1 MGKKAKTKT
10 AAQTAAPITPEHRA
24 NDPRTFRAV
33 TMTIEKRQLEDGKTE
48 AVVRASVSSEEP
60 YERYMCDENGERVR
74 AYEVLGHNEGEIDF
88 SRMRDG
94 LVIQDTHWGDQIG
107 IIREPTVQDG
117 KLGGVIE
124 FGSGERSQE
133 IARDAAKG
141 IRRNMSVGYIVNAYK
156 RDGVAKD
163 GLPIFRVVDWTP
175 YEASFVNVPAD
186 ATIGVGRVLGHN
198 DGGAT
203 PEVRAAGEPS
213 AVNKKEEKKMEPK
226 TIAALMAKAE
236 RAHMKAA
243 DVSAMIEAGKT
254 EAEINAEIAER
265 ALKFAEE
272 ADKAKAEAERAAEEA
287 KNRKPEMPAASI
299 PGARAVISEG
309 KPQGRKYNLMNVIR
323 ALAASHEGSIG
334 PDIGFEREF
343 SQEIAKRNHKDP
355 KGLYIP
361 SSVLLGSRALD
372 TTNAAGLVATDTLFG
387 EFIQALVADTILGR
401 LGVRTLEGL
410 VGDVAIPKGNAAT
423 AYWITPEGGNA
434 TQTTPG
440 VGQVPAT
447 PHTVGAYTDITRKL
461 LTQNGLSSQNLVADL
476 LRGALARAVEAATF
490 SGTGTDGQ
498 PLGLDN
504 WTETIGGQTYGIPT
518 VEMTAGAPTHANM
531 VEFWSKIYSANAN
544 GERMSYVGSPAVK
557 ALLRSTRD
565 VTVIKNEAGT
575 DNVAAVGTDYLCD
588 AESRVEGYEFHMSN
602 LCNPKKLYFG
612 DWREIMLAFWSGIDL
627 IVDTASLSLSGGVR
641 VVAFQDSDVIIRHR
655 QSFVMGTVLS

>member
-1 MGKKAKTKT
+1 MARKAKTKNS
-10 AAQTAAPITPEHRA
+10 AAPQAYKPD
-24 NDPRTFRAV
+24 NDPRIFRTAAIS
-33 TMTIEKRQLEDGKTE
+33 IETRELEDGKTE

-74 AYEVLGHNEGEIDF
+74 AYEVLGHKDGEIDF
-88 SRMRDG
+88 SRMKDG

-107 IIREPTVQDG
+107 IIREPEVKDG

-141 IRRNMSVGYIVNAYK
+141 IRRNMSVGYIVNKYK
-156 RDGVAKD
+156 RDGVAED

-186 ATIGVGRVLGHN
+186 ASIGVGRVL
-198 DGGAT
+198 DTTEGGAE
-203 PEVRAAGEPS
+203 PETRAAVNPS
-213 AVNKKEEKKMEPK
+213 AVQKKEEKEMDAK

-243 DVSAMIEAGKT
+243 DVSALIEQDKT
-254 EAEINAEIAER
+254 EAEISDAIAER
-265 ALKFAEE
+265 ALAY
-272 ADKAKAEAERAAEEA
+272 ADEVKEKAEKEAAARAA
-287 KNRKPEMPAASI
+287 KKPEMPKPSA
-299 PGARAVISEG
+299 PAVISGGES
-309 KPQGRKYNLMNVIR
+309 QGRKYNLVNVIR
-323 ALAASHEGSIG
+323 SMVAAHEGNVG
-334 PDIGFEREF
+334 PDIGFEREI
-343 SQEIAKRNHKDP
+343 SQEIARQNHKSA
-355 KGLYIP
+355 KGIFVP
-361 SSVLLGSRALD
+361 SYALLTGKRALD
-372 TTNAAGLVATDTLFG
+372 TSNAAGLVATDTLFG
-387 EFIQALVADTILGR
+387 EFIQALVADTVLGR
-401 LGVRTLEGL
+401 VGIRTIEGL
-410 VGDVAIPKGNAAT
+410 VGDVAIPKGSAAQ

-440 VGQVPAT
+440 VGQVAAT

-461 LTQNGLSSQNLVADL
+461 LIQNGISSQNLVADE
-476 LRGALARAVEAATF
+476 LRGAIARAVEAAVF
-490 SGTGTDGQ
+490 SGTGANGQ
-498 PLGLDN
+498 PTGLDN
-504 WTETIGGQTYGIPT
+504 FTEVVGGETVGIPT
-518 VEMTAGAPTHANM
+518 VSMTAGAPTHANM

-544 GERMSYVGSPAVK
+544 GERMSFIGSPAVK

-588 AESRVEGYEFHMSN
+588 SDSRVEGYEFHMSN
-602 LCNPKKLYFG
+602 LCNSKKLYFG

-627 IVDTASLSLSGGVR
+627 TVDTASLSLSGGVR
-641 VVAFQDSDVIIRHR
+641 VVALQDCDVVIRHR
-655 QSFVMGTVLS
+655 ESFAIGTALA

>member
-1 MGKKAKTKT
+1 MAKNKIKIEVEPQFRKPTD
-10 AAQTAAPITPEHRA
+10 
-24 NDPRTFRAV
+24 DPRTFRAAAIS
-33 TMTIEKRQLEDGKTE
+33 IETRQLDNGNTE

-74 AYEVLGHNEGEIDF
+74 AYEVLGHKDGEIDF
-88 SRMRDG
+88 SRMADG

-107 IIREPTVQDG
+107 IIREPEVKDG

-141 IRRNMSVGYIVNAYK
+141 IRRNMSVGYIVNKYK

-186 ATIGVGRVLGHN
+186 ASIGVGRVLDTT
-198 DGGAT
+198 DGGAEPAT
-203 PEVRAAGEPS
+203 RAAVNPS
-213 AVNKKEEKKMEPK
+213 AVQTVKEKQMDAK

-243 DVSAMIEAGKT
+243 DVSALIEQGKT
-254 EAEINAEIAER
+254 EAEISDAIAER
-265 ALKFAEE
+265 ALAYAEE
-272 ADKAKAEAERAAEEA
+272 VKQKAEKEAAERAAQ
-287 KNRKPEMPAASI
+287 KPAMPA
-299 PGARAVISEG
+299 PGAPTIIAEG
-309 KPQGRKYNLMNVIR
+309 KPNGRKYNLVNVIR
-323 ALAASHEGSIG
+323 SMVAAHEGNVG
-334 PDIGFEREF
+334 PDIGFEREI
-343 SQEIAKRNHKDP
+343 SQEIARQNHKSA
-355 KGLYIP
+355 KGLFVP
-361 SSVLLGSRALD
+361 SCALLTGKRALD
-372 TTNAAGLVATDTLFG
+372 TSNAGGLVATDTLFG
-387 EFIQALVADTILGR
+387 EFIQALVADTVLGR
-401 LGVRTLEGL
+401 VGIRTIEGL
-410 VGDVAIPKGNAAT
+410 VGDVAIPKGSAAQ

-434 TQTTPG
+434 SATTPG
-440 VGQVPAT
+440 VGQVAAT

-461 LTQNGLSSQNLVADL
+461 LIQNGISAQNLVADE
-476 LRGALARAVEAATF
+476 LRGAIARAVEAAVF
-490 SGTGTDGQ
+490 SGTGANGQ
-498 PLGLDN
+498 PTGLDN
-504 WTETIGGQTYGIPT
+504 FTEIVGGNTVGIPT
-518 VEMTAGAPTHANM
+518 VSMTAGSPTHADM

-544 GERMSYVGSPAVK
+544 GERMSFIGSPAVK

-588 AESRVEGYEFHMSN
+588 SDSRIEGYEFHMSN
-602 LCNPKKLYFG
+602 LCNSKKLYFG

-627 IVDTASLSLSGGVR
+627 TVDTASLSLSGGVR
-641 VVAFQDSDVIIRHR
+641 VVAFQDCDVIIRHR
-655 QSFVMGTVLS
+655 ESFAIGTALA

>member
-1 MGKKAKTKT
+1 MARKKIKIEVEPKFRKPAD
-10 AAQTAAPITPEHRA
+10 
-24 NDPRTFRAV
+24 DPRTFRAAAIS
-33 TMTIEKRQLEDGKTE
+33 IETRELEDGKTE

-74 AYEVLGHNEGEIDF
+74 AYEVLGHKDGEIDF
-88 SRMRDG
+88 SRMADG

-107 IIREPTVQDG
+107 IIRKPEVKDG

-141 IRRNMSVGYIVNAYK
+141 IRRNMSVGYIVNKYK
-156 RDGVAKD
+156 RDGVAEN

-186 ATIGVGRVLGHN
+186 ASIGVGRVL
-198 DGGAT
+198 DAAEGGAE
-203 PEVRAAGEPS
+203 PETRAAVNPS
-213 AVNKKEEKKMEPK
+213 AVQKKEEKEMDAK

-243 DVSAMIEAGKT
+243 DVSALIEQGKT
-254 EAEINAEIAER
+254 EAEISDAIAER
-265 ALKFAEE
+265 ALGYAEE
-272 ADKAKAEAERAAEEA
+272 IKQKAEREAAERAAA
-287 KNRKPEMPAASI
+287 KPEMPKPSA
-299 PGARAVISEG
+299 PAVISGGES
-309 KPQGRKYNLMNVIR
+309 QGRKYNLVNVIR
-323 ALAASHEGSIG
+323 SMVAAHEGNVG
-334 PDIGFEREF
+334 PDIGFEREI
-343 SQEIAKRNHKDP
+343 SQEIARQNHKSA
-355 KGLYIP
+355 KGIFVP
-361 SSVLLGSRALD
+361 SYALLTGKRALD
-372 TTNAAGLVATDTLFG
+372 TSNAAGLVATDTLFG
-387 EFIQALVADTILGR
+387 EFIQALVADTVLGR
-401 LGVRTLEGL
+401 VGIRTIEGL
-410 VGDVAIPKGNAAT
+410 VGDVAIPKGSAAQ

-440 VGQVPAT
+440 VGQVAAT

-461 LTQNGLSSQNLVADL
+461 LIQNGISSQNLVADE
-476 LRGALARAVEAATF
+476 LRGAIARAVEAAVF
-490 SGTGTDGQ
+490 SGTGANGQ
-498 PLGLDN
+498 PTGLDN
-504 WTETIGGQTYGIPT
+504 FTEVVGGETVGIQT
-518 VEMTAGAPTHANM
+518 VSMTAGAPTHANM

-544 GERMSYVGSPAVK
+544 GERMSFIGSPAVK

-588 AESRVEGYEFHMSN
+588 SDSRVEGYEFHMSN
-602 LCNPKKLYFG
+602 LCNSKKLYFG

-627 IVDTASLSLSGGVR
+627 TVDTASLSLSGGVR
-641 VVAFQDSDVIIRHR
+641 VVALQDCDVVIRHR
-655 QSFVMGTVLS
+655 ESFAIGTALA

>member
-1 MGKKAKTKT
+1 MARKAKTKNS
-10 AAQTAAPITPEHRA
+10 AAPQAYKPD
-24 NDPRTFRAV
+24 NDPRIFRTAAIS
-33 TMTIEKRQLEDGKTE
+33 IETRELEDGKTE

-74 AYEVLGHNEGEIDF
+74 AYEVLGHKDGEIDF
-88 SRMRDG
+88 SRMKDG

-107 IIREPTVQDG
+107 IIREPEVKDG

-141 IRRNMSVGYIVNAYK
+141 IRRNMSVGYIVNKYK
-156 RDGVAKD
+156 RDGVAED

-186 ATIGVGRVLGHN
+186 ASIGVGRVL
-198 DGGAT
+198 DTTEGGAE
-203 PEVRAAGEPS
+203 PETRAAVNPS
-213 AVNKKEEKKMEPK
+213 AVQKKEEKEMDAK

-243 DVSAMIEAGKT
+243 DVSALIEQGKT
-254 EAEINAEIAER
+254 EAEISDAIAER
-265 ALKFAEE
+265 ALKY
-272 ADKAKAEAERAAEEA
+272 ADEVQQKAEKEAAERAA
-287 KNRKPEMPAASI
+287 KKPNMPAPAAPTI
-299 PGARAVISEG
+299 IAGGEG
-309 KPQGRKYNLMNVIR
+309 KGRKYNLVNVIR
-323 ALAASHEGSIG
+323 SMVAAHEGNVG
-334 PDIGFEREF
+334 PDIGFEREI
-343 SQEIAKRNHKDP
+343 SQEIARQNHKSA
-355 KGLYIP
+355 KGLFVP
-361 SSVLLGSRALD
+361 SYALLTGKRALD
-372 TTNAAGLVATDTLFG
+372 TSNAAGLVATDTLFG
-387 EFIQALVADTILGR
+387 EFIQALVADTVLGR
-401 LGVRTLEGL
+401 VGVRTIEGL
-410 VGDVAIPKGNAAT
+410 VGDVAIPKGSAAQ

-440 VGQVPAT
+440 VGQVAAT

-461 LTQNGLSSQNLVADL
+461 LIQNGISSQNLVADE
-476 LRGALARAVEAATF
+476 LRGAIARAVEAAVF
-490 SGTGTDGQ
+490 SGTGANGQ
-498 PLGLDN
+498 PTGLDN
-504 WTETIGGQTYGIPT
+504 FTEVIGGETVGIPT
-518 VEMTAGAPTHANM
+518 VSMTAGAPTHANM

-544 GERMSYVGSPAVK
+544 GERMSFIGSPAVK

-588 AESRVEGYEFHMSN
+588 ADSRVEGYEFHMSN
-602 LCNPKKLYFG
+602 LCNSKKLYFG

-627 IVDTASLSLSGGVR
+627 TVDTASLSLSGGVR
-641 VVAFQDSDVIIRHR
+641 VVALQDCDV
-655 QSFVMGTVLS
+655 V

>member
-1 MGKKAKTKT
+1 MARKAKTKNS
-10 AAQTAAPITPEHRA
+10 AAPQAYKPD
-24 NDPRTFRAV
+24 NDPRIFRTAAIS
-33 TMTIEKRQLEDGKTE
+33 IETRELEDGKTE

-74 AYEVLGHNEGEIDF
+74 AYEVLGHKDGEIDF
-88 SRMRDG
+88 SRMKDG

-107 IIREPTVQDG
+107 IIREPEVKDG

-141 IRRNMSVGYIVNAYK
+141 IRRNMSVGYIVNKYK
-156 RDGVAKD
+156 RDGVAED

-186 ATIGVGRVLGHN
+186 ASIGVGRVL
-198 DGGAT
+198 DTTEGGAE
-203 PEVRAAGEPS
+203 PETRAAVNPS
-213 AVNKKEEKKMEPK
+213 AVQKKEEKEMDAK

-243 DVSAMIEAGKT
+243 DVSALIEQGKT
-254 EAEINAEIAER
+254 EAEISDAIAER
-265 ALKFAEE
+265 ALKY
-272 ADKAKAEAERAAEEA
+272 ADEVQQKAEKEAAERAA
-287 KNRKPEMPAASI
+287 KKPNMPAPAAPTI
-299 PGARAVISEG
+299 IAGGEG
-309 KPQGRKYNLMNVIR
+309 KGRKYNLVNVIR
-323 ALAASHEGSIG
+323 SMVAAHEGNVG
-334 PDIGFEREF
+334 PDIGFEREI
-343 SQEIAKRNHKDP
+343 SQEIARQNHKSA
-355 KGLYIP
+355 KGLFVP
-361 SSVLLGSRALD
+361 SYALLTGKRALD
-372 TTNAAGLVATDTLFG
+372 TSNAAGLVATDTLFG
-387 EFIQALVADTILGR
+387 EFIQALVADTVLGR
-401 LGVRTLEGL
+401 VGVRTIEGL
-410 VGDVAIPKGNAAT
+410 VGDVAIPKGSAAQ

-440 VGQVPAT
+440 VGQVAAT

-461 LTQNGLSSQNLVADL
+461 LIQNGISSQNLVADE
-476 LRGALARAVEAATF
+476 LRGAIARAVEAAVF
-490 SGTGTDGQ
+490 SGTGANGQ
-498 PLGLDN
+498 PTGLDN
-504 WTETIGGQTYGIPT
+504 FTEMIGGETVGIPT
-518 VEMTAGAPTHANM
+518 VSMTAGAPTHANM

-544 GERMSYVGSPAVK
+544 GERMSFIGSPAVK

-588 AESRVEGYEFHMSN
+588 SDSRVEGYEFHMSN
-602 LCNPKKLYFG
+602 LCNSKKLYFG

-627 IVDTASLSLSGGVR
+627 TVDTASLSLSGGVR
-641 VVAFQDSDVIIRHR
+641 VVALQDCDVVIRHR
-655 QSFVMGTVLS
+655 ESFAIGTALS

>member
-1 MGKKAKTKT
+1 MAKKKIKIEVEPQFRKPAD
-10 AAQTAAPITPEHRA
+10 
-24 NDPRTFRAV
+24 DPRTFRTAAIS
-33 TMTIEKRQLEDGKTE
+33 IETRALEDGKTE

-74 AYEVLGHNEGEIDF
+74 AYEVLGHKDGEIDF
-88 SRMRDG
+88 SRMADG

-107 IIREPTVQDG
+107 IIRKPEVKDG

-141 IRRNMSVGYIVNAYK
+141 IRRNMSVGYIVNKYK
-156 RDGVAKD
+156 RDGVADD

-186 ATIGVGRVLGHN
+186 ASIGVGRVL
-198 DGGAT
+198 DTTEGGAE
-203 PEVRAAGEPS
+203 PETRAAVNPS
-213 AVNKKEEKKMEPK
+213 AVQQKEEKEMDAK

-243 DVSAMIEAGKT
+243 DVSALVEQGKT
-254 EAEINAEIAER
+254 EAEISNAIAER
-265 ALKFAEE
+265 ALAY
-272 ADKAKAEAERAAEEA
+272 ADEVKEKAEKEAAERAA
-287 KNRKPEMPAASI
+287 KKPEMPTPSTPAI
-299 PGARAVISEG
+299 ISGGEP
-309 KPQGRKYNLMNVIR
+309 KGRKYNLVNVIR
-323 ALAASHEGSIG
+323 SMVAAHEGNVG
-334 PDIGFEREF
+334 PDIGFEREI
-343 SQEIAKRNHKDP
+343 SQEISRQNHKSA
-355 KGLYIP
+355 KGIFVP
-361 SSVLLGSRALD
+361 SYALLTGKRALD
-372 TTNAAGLVATDTLFG
+372 TSNAAGLVATDTLFG
-387 EFIQALVADTILGR
+387 EFIQALVADTVLGR
-401 LGVRTLEGL
+401 VGIRTIEGL
-410 VGDVAIPKGNAAT
+410 VGDVAIPKGSAAQ

-440 VGQVPAT
+440 VGQVAAT

-461 LTQNGLSSQNLVADL
+461 LIQNGISSQNLVADE
-476 LRGALARAVEAATF
+476 LRGAIARAVEAAVF
-490 SGTGTDGQ
+490 SGTGANGQ
-498 PLGLDN
+498 PTGLDN
-504 WTETIGGQTYGIPT
+504 FTEVIGGETVGIPT
-518 VEMTAGAPTHANM
+518 VSMIAGAPTHANM

-544 GERMSYVGSPAVK
+544 GERMSFIGSPAVK

-588 AESRVEGYEFHMSN
+588 SDSRVEGYEFHMSN
-602 LCNPKKLYFG
+602 LCNSKKLYFG

-627 IVDTASLSLSGGVR
+627 TVDTASLSLSGGVR
-641 VVAFQDSDVIIRHR
+641 VVALQDCDVVIRHR
-655 QSFVMGTVLS
+655 ESFAIGTALA

>member
-1 MGKKAKTKT
+1 MARKAKTKNS
-10 AAQTAAPITPEHRA
+10 AAPQAYKPD
-24 NDPRTFRAV
+24 NDPRIFRTAAIS
-33 TMTIEKRQLEDGKTE
+33 IETRELEDGKTE

-74 AYEVLGHNEGEIDF
+74 AYEVLGHKDGEIDF
-88 SRMRDG
+88 SRMKDG

-107 IIREPTVQDG
+107 IIREPEVKDG

-141 IRRNMSVGYIVNAYK
+141 IRRNMSVGYIVNKYK
-156 RDGVAKD
+156 RDGVAED

-186 ATIGVGRVLGHN
+186 ASIGVGRVL
-198 DGGAT
+198 DTTEGGAE
-203 PEVRAAGEPS
+203 PETRAAVNPS
-213 AVNKKEEKKMEPK
+213 AVQKKEEKEMDAK

-243 DVSAMIEAGKT
+243 DVSALIEQGKT
-254 EAEINAEIAER
+254 EAEISDAIAER
-265 ALKFAEE
+265 ALKY
-272 ADKAKAEAERAAEEA
+272 ADEVQQKAEKEAAERAA
-287 KNRKPEMPAASI
+287 KKPNMPAPAAPTI
-299 PGARAVISEG
+299 IAGGEG
-309 KPQGRKYNLMNVIR
+309 KGRKYNLVNVIR
-323 ALAASHEGSIG
+323 SMVAAHEGNVG
-334 PDIGFEREF
+334 PDIGFEREI
-343 SQEIAKRNHKDP
+343 SQEIARQNHKSA
-355 KGLYIP
+355 KGLFVP
-361 SSVLLGSRALD
+361 SYALLTGKRALD
-372 TTNAAGLVATDTLFG
+372 TSNAAGLVATDTLFG
-387 EFIQALVADTILGR
+387 EFIQALVADTVLGR
-401 LGVRTLEGL
+401 VGVRTIEGL
-410 VGDVAIPKGNAAT
+410 VGDVAIPKGSAAQ

-440 VGQVPAT
+440 VGQVAAT

-461 LTQNGLSSQNLVADL
+461 LIQNGISSQNLVADE
-476 LRGALARAVEAATF
+476 LRGAIARAVEAAVF
-490 SGTGTDGQ
+490 SGTGANGQ
-498 PLGLDN
+498 PTGLDN
-504 WTETIGGQTYGIPT
+504 FTEVIGGETVGIPT
-518 VEMTAGAPTHANM
+518 VSMTAGAPTHANM

-544 GERMSYVGSPAVK
+544 GERMSFIGSPAVK

-588 AESRVEGYEFHMSN
+588 ADSRVEGYEFHMSN
-602 LCNPKKLYFG
+602 LCNSKKLYFG

-627 IVDTASLSLSGGVR
+627 TVDTASLSLSGGVR
-641 VVAFQDSDVIIRHR
+641 VVALQDCDVVIRHR
-655 QSFVMGTVLS
+655 ESFAIGTALS